1 MIYFKRTHFN
11 SSYNIGITQWTQI
24 SMTWQESKMETI
36 IYANG
41 KQVVSYANYSTEE
54 IKVLSGS
61 YVEIKS
67 SEAGKIY

>member
-1 MIYFKRTHFN
+1 MV
-11 SSYNIGITQWTQI
+11 
-24 SMTWQESKMETI
+24 WQESTMETI

-41 KQVVSYANYSTEE
+41 KQVGSYANYSTED

-67 SEAGKIY
+67 SNAGKI

>member
-1 MIYFKRTHFN
+1 
-11 SSYNIGITQWTQI
+11 
-24 SMTWQESKMETI
+24 MTWQESKMETN